1 MKKVALVSLGCAKNL
16 VDSEVMLAVLKRSG
30 YRPVADEADADVII
44 VNTCGFIEPARREAR
59 AAVERALAA
68 KAADPAK
75 KVVVAGCCVRREGPE
90 LRAEYPGV
98 DVWTGVSD
106 FDRIDRLVK
115 GEKFVSRGST
125 FLYDD
130 TTPRLVSTPASW
142 AYVKISEGCSHGCS
156 FCAIP
161 SIKGPYR
168 SRAMASIVREARALA
183 ALGVRELNLVSHDTT
198 FYGYDRGMR
207 HGLAG
212 LLEKV
217 TAVPGI
223 AWVRV
228 LYGYPE
234 EVSDGLLA
242 AMADSKVCR
251 YLDLPFQH
259 CDSALVR
266 SMGRRLD
273 GRGAL
278 RLLERIRRRLPGAVV
293 RTSLIVGYPGEGRRE
308 FKALLEFV
316 RQACFDHLGVF
327 VYSPEKGTRAG
338 SLKSTLSPSE
348 KEERRRAVIELQASI
363 SAERNRGYVGRRLE
377 ILIEAGP
384 DGKGHDYVGRTRF
397 QAPEVDGVT
406 GLKSAPDA
414 QAPASPL
421 VEAEITSS
429 GTYDLEGRIVK

>member
-30 YRPVADEADADVII
+30 YRPVADEAGADVII
-44 VNTCGFIEPARREAR
+44 VNTCGFIEPARQEAR
-59 AAVERALAA
+59 QAIERALAA

-75 KVVVAGCCVRREGPE
+75 KVVVAGCYVRREGPE

-106 FDRIDRLVK
+106 FDRVDRLVR
-115 GEKFVSRGST
+115 GEKFTSRSST

-130 TTPRLVSTPASW
+130 RTPRLVSTPASW
-142 AYVKISEGCSHGCS
+142 AYVKISEGCSHRCS

-168 SRAMASIVREARALA
+168 SRATASVVREARALA
-183 ALGVRELNLVSHDTT
+183 SLGVKELNLISHDTT
-198 FYGYDRGMR
+198 FYGSDRGVR
-207 HGLAG
+207 HGLVR

-228 LYGYPE
+228 LYGHPE
-234 EVSDGLLA
+234 EISDELLA
-242 AMADSKVCR
+242 AMTDPKVCR
-251 YLDLPFQH
+251 YLDIPFQH
-259 CDSALVR
+259 CDPALVR

-273 GRGAL
+273 GPRAL
-278 RLLERIRRRLPGAVV
+278 RLLERIRARLPEAAV

-308 FKALLEFV
+308 FEALLEFV
-316 RQACFDHLGVF
+316 RQARFDHLGVF
-327 VYSPEKGTRAG
+327 SYSPEKGTRAG
-338 SLKSTLSPSE
+338 SLQDPLSLSE
-348 KEERRRAVIELQASI
+348 KEERRRAVMELQASI

-377 ILIEAGP
+377 VLIEAGP
-384 DGKGHDYVGRTRF
+384 DGRGHDYSGRTRF
-397 QAPEVDGVT
+397 QAPEVDGTT
-406 GLKSAPDA
+406 GLKLPRAAKAPV
-414 QAPASPL
+414 SPL
-421 VEAEITSS
+421 VEAEITRS
-429 GTYDLEGRIVK
+429 GTYNLEGRIVG